1 MALSPMLQIMAFGG
15 PDSVIYDDPQSTSWR
30 YVHMRH
36 TKHAIDN
43 ASVQLSGTQKT
54 GNSTVTNFPREGD
67 LITYFYVVIDLPGL
81 RQGKYIDRV
90 GQALVENVQILLG
103 SQCIDEI
110 GSDYLFMWD
119 CLTGKAGK
127 RLGEM
132 IGHDPEGIHPSN
144 QIHDREQDDEDK
156 IQDRRH
162 ARAQRLHVPI
172 PFWFNS
178 SMPGGVTGNALPLI
192 SLQFHAV
199 TVKLKLRSILDCVTG
214 LTGAQKAQIA
224 TNQEISAI
232 GEQFKE
238 PGESLKDLSDAD
250 TQAHLEVG
258 YVYLDNEERSRF
270 ADSNMEVLVM
280 QRQNM
285 TRKRS
290 KNTTEC
296 HRLYFNHPVSELLW
310 AVRRPDADLFDYS
323 GKTAIDGNKIKNF
336 KLDPITSVQ
345 LKFNNHSRFNME
357 GKGNKVPA
365 SYFRTVQ
372 PFQHHSRIPDARSD
386 EFVYC
391 YSFALNPESAQP
403 SGTVNFS
410 RIDNTI
416 LELSYDMD
424 GEEHETLVFANNWNI
439 LRVSSGMAG
448 LAYSN

>member
-1 MALSPMLQIMAFGG
+1 MALSTMLQIMAFGG
-15 PDSVIYDDPQSTSWR
+15 PDSVIYDEPQSTSWR

-43 ASVQLSGTQKT
+43 ASVQLSGTQRT

-67 LITYFYVVIDLPGL
+67 LITYLYVVIDIPGL
-81 RQGKYIDRV
+81 SQGKYIERV

-103 SQCIDEI
+103 SQCIDDI

-132 IGHDPEGIHPSN
+132 IGSDPEMIHPSN
-144 QIHDREQDDEDK
+144 HIEPTTGDAKDARSE
-156 IQDRRH
+156 
-162 ARAQRLHVPI
+162 RAQRLHVPI

-178 SMPGGVTGNALPLI
+178 AMPGGVTGNALPLI

-214 LTGAQKAQIA
+214 LTSGQTARIA
-224 TNQEISAI
+224 TNQTISAI
-232 GEQFKE
+232 GEQFKA
-238 PGESLKDLSDAD
+238 PGTGIKVLSDAD

-310 AVRRPDADLFDYS
+310 AVRRPDAQLFDYS
-323 GKTAIDGNKIKNF
+323 GKQQIGSTPIDHF

-345 LKFNNHSRFNME
+345 LKFNNHSRFNMSD

-372 PFQHHSRIPDARSD
+372 PFQHHSRIPDARNC

-416 LELSYDMD
+416 LELCYDMD
-424 GEEHETLVFANNWNI
+424 DQEHETLVFANNWNI

>member
-1 MALSPMLQIMAFGG
+1 
-15 PDSVIYDDPQSTSWR
+15 
-30 YVHMRH
+30 MRH

-43 ASVQLSGTQKT
+43 ASVQLSGTQRT

-67 LITYFYVVIDLPGL
+67 LITYFYVVIDIPGL
-81 RQGKYIDRV
+81 SKGRYIDRV

-103 SQCIDEI
+103 SQCIDDI

-132 IGHDPEGIHPSN
+132 IGSDPEGIHPSN
-144 QIHDREQDDEDK
+144 HVDTLTPAEGQEEEECPETIPSKDSRSQ
-156 IQDRRH
+156 
-162 ARAQRLHVPI
+162 RAQRLHVPI

-178 SMPGGVTGNALPLI
+178 AMPGGVTGNALPLI
-192 SLQFHAV
+192 ALQFHAV

-214 LTGAQKAQIA
+214 CIDDTPKIA
-224 TNQEISAI
+224 TNQTISAI
-232 GEQFKE
+232 GEPFQL
-238 PGESLKDLSDAD
+238 PGADLKDLSDAD

-310 AVRRPDADLFDYS
+310 AVRRPDAELFDYS
-323 GKTAIDGNKIKNF
+323 GKMQIGTGENAANIDHF

-345 LKFNNHSRFNME
+345 LKFNNHSRFNMSD

-372 PFQHHSRIPDARSD
+372 PFQHHSRIPDAAAC

-416 LELSYDMD
+416 LELSYDMN